1 MATRSTIA
9 VQHAD
14 GTISQIYCHWDGYLS
29 HNGRLLVEHYP
40 TLERVEQL
48 VSHGDISSLA
58 ENIDPLDGQPDHTFD
73 NRQKDVTIF
82 YGRDRGEENC
92 EPVLFD
98 DYSSFI
104 DNRNRESYD
113 YYFTDGK
120 WYLIVIRRNGVKL
133 VKITPKMIED

>member
-29 HNGRLLVEHYP
+29 HNGKLLFLHYP

-58 ENIDPLDGQPDHTFD
+58 ENIDPFDDQPAHTFD
-73 NRQKDVTIF
+73 QSQKGVTVY

-113 YYFTDGK
+113 YYFTNGK